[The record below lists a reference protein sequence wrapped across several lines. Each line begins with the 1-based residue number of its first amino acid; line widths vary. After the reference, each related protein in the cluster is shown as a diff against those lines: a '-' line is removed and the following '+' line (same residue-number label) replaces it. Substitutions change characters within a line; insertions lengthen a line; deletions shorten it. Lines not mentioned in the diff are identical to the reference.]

1 MSTIAH
7 KSQTIRPRLSRNLP
21 LWIAAAVLSAAFVV
35 LSLAVTGSDQE
46 QAGSTP
52 APVFAHP
59 GLRYDA
65 GPSLSTRGM
74 QPARVDQ
81 PAAGERY
88 DGGPEEGTRGI
99 QPAQVEQPAPGLRYD
114 GGPEE
119 GTRGPLAD
127 RQAAPTPAPVFAS
140 PGEPYEGGN
149 DSNTRSDD
157 EGAHGIVPM
166 GPAPSGEYS
175 DSGSDESSQPHP
187 RPKFGRN

>member
-7 KSQTIRPRLSRNLP
+7 KSQPVRPRLSRNLP

-35 LSLAVTGSDQE
+35 LGLAVTGSDQE

-65 GPSLSTRGM
+65 GPDLSTRGM
-74 QPARVDQ
+74 
-81 PAAGERY
+81 
-88 DGGPEEGTRGI
+88 
-99 QPAQVEQPAPGLRYD
+99 QPAQVEQPAPGERYD
-114 GGPEE
+114 GGPDE
-119 GTRGPLAD
+119 GTRGPLAEP
-127 RQAAPTPAPVFAS
+127 QAAPTPAPVFAS

-157 EGAHGIVPM
+157 ENARGIVPM

-175 DSGSDESSQPHP
+175 DSGSEESTHHPQPQP
-187 RPKFGRN
+187 RFGRN